1 MGPTRIL
8 TALLGSLPLLVLIGC
23 AAAQESSPRP
33 ENRPPFT
40 FNESD
45 ETFLEEVQ
53 LGCFNYFWNAVDPV
67 TGMVRDRTSVEFI
80 SVAGVGYQLA
90 AMVVGDERGWV
101 THEEAEERTLQ
112 IVRALHANP
121 DNRPGGIFYHFL
133 APETAG
139 PSGGAYEQVAST
151 IDSGI
156 LFAGLLT
163 VSAHFGGEIAS
174 LADELVAEANWA
186 AFVEK
191 DHEREFEQGFV
202 SLGWEK
208 PESKPGDES
217 KNENGSFEDG
227 LLSYTWADAGD
238 EQKLIYFLAQTP
250 PETSHRLP
258 PETYYKTRRTLGD
271 VPGEGEVVWFPW
283 SGALF
288 TAFFAHCWIDYAAM
302 GEDDPAAFDVEHR
315 RPTDWWENSRRL
327 VQLQRQRATDPE
339 RPFKGFGEHVWG
351 LSACDGE
358 GGYLVPGHFP
368 KLAKDQ
374 LGKPQFD
381 HLTIE
386 MEDDWRDGT
395 VAPYTAG
402 SAIIFEPKAAIDAL
416 RHYRGLANEEAPSL
430 WEDPSSG
437 GFGFADSFRPS
448 ADGSVEWVAHDRV
461 AIDAGPMLVCI
472 ENARTGLIWKTFSR
486 HAFVRKAYGN
496 LGLAPARKP

>member
-1 MGPTRIL
+1 MRLRRPFRSILCSTALAL
-8 TALLGSLPLLVLIGC
+8 TATGALGQSDR
-23 AAAQESSPRP
+23 S
-33 ENRPPFT
+33 NHDRPPFA
-40 FNESD
+40 FAEAD
-45 ETFLEEVQ
+45 EAFLEEVQ

-67 TGMVRDRTSVEFI
+67 TGMVRDRTSAEFI

-90 AMVVGDERGWV
+90 AMVVADERGWV
-101 THEEAEERTLQ
+101 THEEAKGRTLQ

-121 DNRPGGIFYHFL
+121 DNRPGGVFYHFL

-151 IDSGI
+151 IDSAI

-163 VSAHFGGEIAS
+163 ASAHFGGEIAT
-174 LADELVAEANWA
+174 LADEMVNQADWT
-186 AFVEK
+186 AFVEQ
-191 DHEREFEQGFV
+191 DHQRDFEQGLV

-208 PESKPGDES
+208 PADEDA
-217 KNENGSFEDG
+217 SFEDG
-227 LLSYTWADAGD
+227 LMHYTWADAGD
-238 EQKLIYFLAQTP
+238 EQRLIYFIAQTP
-250 PETSHRLP
+250 EEADHRLP
-258 PETYYKTRRTLGD
+258 PETYYKPRRTLGD

-302 GEDDPAAFDVEHR
+302 GEDDPAAFEVEHR

-327 VQLQRQRATDPE
+327 VQLHRQRATDPD

-368 KLAKDQ
+368 KLSDEQ
-374 LGKPQFD
+374 LGRPEFD

-402 SAIIFEPKAAIDAL
+402 SAIIFEPEAAVAAL
-416 RHYRGLANEEAPSL
+416 RHYRELANEEAPSL

-472 ENARTGLIWKTFSR
+472 ENARTGLIWKTFAS
-486 HAFVRKAYGN
+486 HNFVRNAYGK
-496 LGLAPARKP
+496 LGLKPARKP